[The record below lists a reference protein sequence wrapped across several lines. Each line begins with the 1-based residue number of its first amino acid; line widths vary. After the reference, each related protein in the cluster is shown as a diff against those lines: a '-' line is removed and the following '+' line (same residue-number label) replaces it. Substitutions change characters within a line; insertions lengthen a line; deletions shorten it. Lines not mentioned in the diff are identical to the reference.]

1 MSKMGTIKK
10 IARQELGIKT
20 LATRRSDALDF
31 YDLAVANI
39 KRALSR
45 AYEEGKKSASERR

>member
-1 MSKMGTIKK
+1 MSKMGTIKQ